1 MMLKS
6 EIFTL
11 MQLTQ
16 FNTFFQTPTRVPCT
30 VPTAGEEIIE
40 ILIDS
45 V

>member
-11 MQLTQ
+11 MHLTQ

-30 VPTAGEEIIE
+30 VPIAGKEIIE